1 MYRINKSVERI
12 LKIKEKYN
20 LYNETD
26 EGKLDIE
33 KINSRIKKIRD
44 EVL

>member
-12 LKIKEKYN
+12 LKIKEKYD

-26 EGKLDIE
+26 RGELDIGE
-33 KINSRIKKIRD
+33 INSRIQRIRD